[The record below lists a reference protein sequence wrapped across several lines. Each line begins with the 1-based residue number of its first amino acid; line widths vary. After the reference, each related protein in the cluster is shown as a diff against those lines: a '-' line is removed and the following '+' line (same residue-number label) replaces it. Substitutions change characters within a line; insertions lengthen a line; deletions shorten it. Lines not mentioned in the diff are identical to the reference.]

1 MTKLNTKLAT
11 GLLSLAWL
19 ILVNQSSA
27 ETLTVNLDT
36 VDTIVTSSG
45 ADLVGSNSTLLVMGA
60 FKGKTLA
67 NLQTEFGG
75 YTSATQ
81 VSTAFSSAGGFST
94 FDTALWSEE
103 GSDYLVPF
111 AADHTT
117 VLDNYTAET
126 IATVTY
132 PIVMGVFNRSSLSEF
147 AGAGAL
153 AEFAVVMWENGS
165 FPRGGA
171 SGEGPT
177 ISLPFEYLAG
187 SGAYSLI
194 AGEYSSTAGAL
205 RLEAIPEP
213 SSAALLTLG
222 VCIFSL
228 RKKFSK
234 NNS

>member
-1 MTKLNTKLAT
+1 MNKLKTQLVA

-19 ILVNQSSA
+19 ISVNQANA

-36 VDTIVTSSG
+36 IDTIMNVSG
-45 ADLVGSNSTLLVMGA
+45 TDLVGSSSTLLVMGA

-75 YTSATQ
+75 YTSAVQ
-81 VSTAFSSAGGFST
+81 VFTAFSSGGGFST

-103 GSDYLVPF
+103 GDDFQVPF
-111 AADHTT
+111 VADHTT
-117 VLDNYTAET
+117 VLDNWASDSV
-126 IATVTY
+126 ATVTY
-132 PIVMGVFNRSSLSEF
+132 PIVMGVFNRASLSAF

-153 AEFAVVMWENGS
+153 AEFAVVMWENGA

-171 SGEGPT
+171 SAEGAT
-177 ISLPFEYLAG
+177 TSMAFEFLAT

-194 AGEYSSTAGAL
+194 AGDTSTPNVL
-205 RLEAIPEP
+205 KLEAIPEP

-222 VCIFSL
+222 LCVFSL

-234 NNS
+234 YNS

>member
-1 MTKLNTKLAT
+1 MTKLNTQLAA
-11 GLLSLAWL
+11 GFLSLACL
-19 ILVNQSSA
+19 ISVDQATA

-36 VDTIVTSSG
+36 IDTIMNVSG
-45 ADLVGSNSTLLVMGA
+45 TDLVGSSSTLLVMGA

-67 NLQTEFGG
+67 NLQTEFGA
-75 YTSATQ
+75 YTSAGQ
-81 VSTAFSSAGGFST
+81 VSNAFSLLGGFST

-103 GSDYLVPF
+103 GGDFQVPF
-111 AADHTT
+111 SADHTT
-117 VLDNYTAET
+117 VLDTWNADSTT
-126 IATVTY
+126 TVTY
-132 PIVMGVFNRSSLSEF
+132 PIVMGVFNRASLSAF
-147 AGAGAL
+147 AGAGDQ

-171 SGEGPT
+171 SGEGAT
-177 ISLPFEYLAG
+177 TSMAFEFLAA

-194 AGEYSSTAGAL
+194 AGDTSTAGAL

-222 VCIFSL
+222 LCLFSL

-234 NNS
+234 YNS

>member
-1 MTKLNTKLAT
+1 MNKLKTQLAA
-11 GLLSLAWL
+11 GFISLGWL
-19 ILVNQSSA
+19 ISGNQANA

-45 ADLVGSNSTLLVMGA
+45 VDLVGSSSTLLVMGA

-103 GSDYLVPF
+103 GSDYLVSF

-117 VLDNYTAET
+117 VLDDYTAES
-126 IATVTY
+126 IATATY

-147 AGAGAL
+147 AGAGDL
-153 AEFAVVMWENGS
+153 AEFAVIMWETIS
-165 FPRGGA
+165 FPRGGQ
-171 SGEGPT
+171 SCEGAT
-177 ISLPFEYLAG
+177 ISLPLELLAA

-194 AGEYSSTAGAL
+194 AGDASTAGAL